1 MKLIRLVTGE
11 EIIAK
16 ISDDVF
22 EQKSITIE
30 EAILLIPA
38 GEGKIGMVPFMPYSD
53 GSPITISMDHVMFV
67 TQPNEDLYRQ
77 VLKITTGIETP
88 AAGLSIIT

>member
-16 ISDDVF
+16 VTENES
-22 EQKSITIE
+22 SITIHDGVM
-30 EAILLIPA
+30 LIPA

-53 GSPITISMDHVMFV
+53 GSPVEIGYNHVMFM
-67 TQPNEDLYRQ
+67 TNPNEDLYRQ
-77 VLKITTGIETP
+77 VLRITTGIETP
-88 AAGLSIIT
+88 DAGLSIIT